1 MDGEGPFQSDWVFMR
16 FSSCSNKQ
24 SSPQCRRGQQETQ
37 PHGGG
42 GFSPQRSWPISHRIV
57 RQGEEPSR
65 ALTTWPESRGVFALP
80 KRKPL
85 PVKSNQL
92 HLSPPWPFLFSL
104 KVISLLSVITVSQQQ
119 GGQFCL
125 ALVVFPSMNDG
136 RQFLI
141 FLPLNEA
148 RIFNYPLIL
157 CNTLILCYMIAFL
170 ALKSFVLYC
179 TVIILLWKSACFHLI
194 IVPHYPG
201 PAAGGTSDF

>member
-1 MDGEGPFQSDWVFMR
+1 MDGEGPFQSDWVLMR
-16 FSSCSNKQ
+16 FSSCSNEQ

-42 GFSPQRSWPISHRIV
+42 GFSPQRSRPISHRIV
-57 RQGEEPSR
+57 SQGEELSPHHLARISR
-65 ALTTWPESRGVFALP
+65 CLCSSKEKT
-80 KRKPL
+80 L
-85 PVKSNQL
+85 PVKSSQL

-104 KVISLLSVITVSQQQ
+104 KAISLLSVVTVSQQQ
-119 GGQFCL
+119 GRQFCH
-125 ALVVFPSMNDG
+125 ALVVFPYMNDG

-201 PAAGGTSDF
+201 PAAGGTLDF